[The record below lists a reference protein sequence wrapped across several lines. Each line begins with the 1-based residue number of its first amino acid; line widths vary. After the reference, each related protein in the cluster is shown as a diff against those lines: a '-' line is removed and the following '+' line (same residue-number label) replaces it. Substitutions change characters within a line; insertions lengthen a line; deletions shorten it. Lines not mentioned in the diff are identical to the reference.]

1 MTEQPDVP
9 LLTEGDSIPA
19 VSLRD
24 QENTIIQ
31 IYDASI
37 AGDRVVLFLCGDGH
51 DAETLAEIRRYSE
64 LAEAFKRQNVH
75 VIVVTRR
82 TVDDNR
88 AFAEKLGL
96 KFRILS
102 DPKGKLLPAF
112 GLNTGGSRPN
122 SQHLSA
128 VLRPNLRIA
137 KILDG
142 KSQAD
147 AALAGCEALASKDVA
162 PVIEAQAPVLIVDQI
177 FPPKFCDFL
186 IGMWERGEKH
196 KDQPTSQFRDRR
208 HELVKRRADY
218 MVLETEVR
226 VQIHDYLTRRLVLE
240 MAKAFRFRVTDAENY
255 RIGCY
260 DAETGGY
267 FRRHR
272 DRGTPRREDRH
283 FALSLNLN
291 TGDYEGGQLRFPEF
305 GQQLYQSP
313 LGGSV
318 VFSCS
323 LLHEAL
329 PVTKGRRFALFTF
342 FNGHI
347 LK

>member
-186 IGMWERGEKH
+186 IGM
-196 KDQPTSQFRDRR
+196 
-208 HELVKRRADY
+208 
-218 MVLETEVR
+218 
-226 VQIHDYLTRRLVLE
+226 
-240 MAKAFRFRVTDAENY
+240 
-255 RIGCY
+255 
-260 DAETGGY
+260 
-267 FRRHR
+267 
-272 DRGTPRREDRH
+272 
-283 FALSLNLN
+283 
-291 TGDYEGGQLRFPEF
+291 
-305 GQQLYQSP
+305 
-313 LGGSV
+313 
-318 VFSCS
+318 
-323 LLHEAL
+323 
-329 PVTKGRRFALFTF
+329 
-342 FNGHI
+342 
-347 LK
+347 

>member
-1 MTEQPDVP
+1 
-9 LLTEGDSIPA
+9 
-19 VSLRD
+19 
-24 QENTIIQ
+24 
-31 IYDASI
+31 
-37 AGDRVVLFLCGDGH
+37 
-51 DAETLAEIRRYSE
+51 
-64 LAEAFKRQNVH
+64 
-75 VIVVTRR
+75 
-82 TVDDNR
+82 
-88 AFAEKLGL
+88 
-96 KFRILS
+96 
-102 DPKGKLLPAF
+102 
-112 GLNTGGSRPN
+112 
-122 SQHLSA
+122 
-128 VLRPNLRIA
+128 
-137 KILDG
+137 
-142 KSQAD
+142 
-147 AALAGCEALASKDVA
+147 
-162 PVIEAQAPVLIVDQI
+162 
-177 FPPKFCDFL
+177 
-186 IGMWERGEKH
+186 
-196 KDQPTSQFRDRR
+196 
-208 HELVKRRADY
+208 

-240 MAKAFRFRVTDAENY
+240 MAKAFRFRVTDAETY